1 MLDRLVLSKVLLT
14 AVTEEGQFETVT
26 SYNERS
32 VGHRYLGT
40 SLFET
45 FQNVQNLCKC
55 GLDNMFIIMLLKN

>member
-45 FQNVQNLCKC
+45 FQNV
-55 GLDNMFIIMLLKN
+55 

>member
-1 MLDRLVLSKVLLT
+1 MLDRLVLSKVLLTAT

-45 FQNVQNLCKC
+45 FQNV
-55 GLDNMFIIMLLKN
+55 